1 MEREKVAGAWVTAQ
15 ARRRE
20 RYIWIGF
27 AAFFLVCAAMLIR
40 AAGHR
45 VGLSA
50 ALIFL
55 LAVLAARPYAERY
68 LETHLRWL
76 RGARAE
82 RSVGDT
88 LEELRNE
95 GWTIVHNVI
104 GAAPPDMDHVAAG
117 RAGVFLIETKARRYE
132 EFHLARVKRQAVRL
146 HHEVGCWVT
155 PVICLHRRQGE
166 PFRHRDVW
174 IVPQQ
179 HMLTWLRE
187 RPERAIDARCVA
199 RVLDL
204 SSPSL

>member
-1 MEREKVAGAWVTAQ
+1 MEQEKVAGTWVKTQ

-27 AAFFLVCAAMLIR
+27 ASFFLLCAAMLLL

-55 LAVLAARPYAERY
+55 LAVLAARPYAARY

-88 LEELRNE
+88 LEELRDE

-104 GAAPPDMDHVAAG
+104 GAAPPDVDHVAAG
-117 RAGVFLIETKARRYE
+117 RAGVFLIETKERRYE

-146 HHEVGCWVT
+146 HHELGCWVT

-166 PFRHRDVW
+166 PFCHRDVW
-174 IVPQQ
+174 VVPQQ
-179 HMLTWLRE
+179 HILTWLHE
-187 RPERAIDARCVA
+187 RPERPTNTMCVA
-199 RVLDL
+199 RLLDL
-204 SSPSL
+204 ANASQ